1 MSMKKKAIFALLP
14 LVAAGVPTAAVGAYS
29 APMAVEAAE
38 EQTQLPTIG
47 FRDGSPLIA
56 DDGELQFSYLNDYQ
70 SIYGTSVVMMFNV
83 YDTGT
88 TEPIAGVPDVDA
100 ESLIG
105 TFEFTTTH
113 GFINQETLLPTLRG
127 LWETH
132 NFDEEHALAFG
143 AYLLDKERV
152 YAQGEEVIFT
162 GSYVYDVWPDTPMP
176 GTTIGSPDTYRIN
189 DDGGLNHSY
198 FTDID
203 DSYESFLQMEFGFF
217 SVGSEPV
224 ADPVYESQELVVTL
238 VKTDAGFVTYDMIE
252 AAFEESKVYGRTDY
266 FGCVVRIAP
275 RTGVENNPFEP
286 SEWLA
291 LSGSHQYNVERPS
304 VFTGKA
310 IYTNFDGENDKI
322 EKAID
327 GDDGS
332 RWIAPNSCLEEG
344 APYTYVLVDLGAS
357 YDLSSLVIHWEDAKA
372 NAYDIYIGN
381 TYVDTESLF
390 LDSFLDKGYWNSAS
404 VWHRSYTLES
414 IEIGS
419 AYHTE
424 YLGDEETVTG
434 RYVLIEMKEALT
446 YPYSIFEIS
455 GDGVESEYSYA
466 YYALKDALDTTGCA
480 SFSNDPAKA
489 EEFHAMLTDLMGQLT
504 EEDKAAL
511 RSVTPTYEYDES
523 EDKTAYPQDYMALAD
538 YLLAKSEFYSSK
550 TDSPAALVQKGES
563 LNVALGAGLLVIS
576 AAATG
581 AFFLLKKKK
590 AN

>member
-14 LVAAGVPTAAVGAYS
+14 LVAAGVATVAIEAYS
-29 APMAVEAAE
+29 VPMAVEAVE
-38 EQTQLPTIG
+38 EQTRLPTID
-47 FRDGSPLIA
+47 FQDGNPLIA
-56 DDGELQFSYLNDYQ
+56 DNGELRFSYLDDYQ
-70 SIYGTSVVMMFNV
+70 KTYGKSIVMMFNV

-88 TEPIAGVPDVDA
+88 TEPIAEVPDVDGD
-100 ESLIG
+100 SLIG
-105 TFEFTTTH
+105 TFEFTTTN
-113 GFINQETLLPTLRG
+113 GFIGQDLLLPKLREF
-127 LWETH
+127 WVTSP
-132 NFDEEHALAFG
+132 FDEEHALAFG
-143 AYLLDKERV
+143 AYLLDTEGV
-152 YAQGEEVIFT
+152 YAQGKEVIFT

-176 GTTIGSPDTYRIN
+176 GTTLGTPDTYRIN

-203 DSYESFLQMEFGFF
+203 DNYESFLQMEFGFF
-217 SVGSEPV
+217 SVGSEHV
-224 ADPVYESQELVVTL
+224 DAPVYESQDLAVTI
-238 VKTDAGFVTYDMIE
+238 VKTDAGFVSNEMIR
-252 AAFEESKVYGRTDY
+252 AAFEENGVYDETDY
-266 FGCVVRIAP
+266 FGCVVRVAP
-275 RTGVENNPFEP
+275 RAGIENNPFEP

-291 LSGSHQYNVERPS
+291 LSGSHQYTVERPP

-381 TYVDTESLF
+381 AYVDTENLF
-390 LDSFLDKGYWNSAS
+390 LDSFLEKGYWNSAS
-404 VWHRSYTLES
+404 VWHKSYTLES
-414 IEIGS
+414 VEIGN

-424 YLGDEETVTG
+424 YLGEEETVTG

-446 YPYSIFEIS
+446 YAYSIFEIS
-455 GDGVESEYSYA
+455 GDGVESKFSYA
-466 YYALKDALDTTGCA
+466 YYALKNALDTTGCA
-480 SFSNDPAKA
+480 DFSNDPAKA
-489 EEFHAMLTDLMGQLT
+489 KEFHAMLADLMGQLT
-504 EEDKAAL
+504 EGDKAAL

-538 YLLAKSEFYSSK
+538 YLLAKSEFYSGK
-550 TDSPAALVQKGES
+550 TDSPAALVEKGES
-563 LNVALGAGLLVIS
+563 LNVALGAGLLVVS
-576 AAATG
+576 AAAAG
-581 AFFLLKKKK
+581 AFFLFKKKK